1 MGVIPRPYVKRLLTR
16 PMKGEQIVRASFKGV
31 PITLQNFQGK
41 TFSMLGF
48 ELSGVLWLLLD
59 GVMETLHLTP
69 EDLEELRREE
79 PEDFTKLDDGR
90 EVIKEGGFYYFALFV
105 SDRPEAQE
113 LKDWVFGSVM
123 PSIFE
128 KGYYS
133 IEEELKK

>member
-1 MGVIPRPYVKRLLTR
+1 MASQK
-16 PMKGEQIVRASFKGV
+16 KGELIMKASFRGV
-31 PITLQNFQGK
+31 PVSLKDFKGK
-41 TFSMLGF
+41 TFSMCGF
-48 ELSGVLWLLLD
+48 EVAGVLWLLLD
-59 GVMETLHLTP
+59 AVLKTLHLTP

-79 PEDFTKLDDGR
+79 PDDFAKLDDGR

-105 SDRPEAQE
+105 SDTPEAQE

-133 IEEELKK
+133 VEEERQ

>member
-1 MGVIPRPYVKRLLTR
+1 
-16 PMKGEQIVRASFKGV
+16 MKASFRGV
-31 PITLQNFQGK
+31 PVSLKDFKGK
-41 TFSMLGF
+41 TFSMCGF
-48 ELSGVLWLLLD
+48 EVAGVLWLLLD
-59 GVMETLHLTP
+59 AVLKTLHLTP

-79 PEDFTKLDDGR
+79 PDDFAKLDDGR

-105 SDRPEAQE
+105 SDTPEAQE

-133 IEEELKK
+133 VEEERQ